1 MKHEKRLHPRCS
13 TTEAEFRVFSQ
24 GAKVIGRLAN
34 IGQKGLAFRY
44 TPKPGVGANF
54 KRIDILR
61 TGPNQWLLPEVVCEK
76 TYDISVLTENQTFT
90 GSETRLCGL
99 RFIRL
104 TKVQKERL
112 AILLERCGRSS
123 WQYHDPLSQ

>member
-1 MKHEKRLHPRCS
+1 MQFVPSHPFSLGFSSTIIKKQPATQYFHQISQSMKNL
-13 TTEAEFRVFSQ
+13 
-24 GAKVIGRLAN
+24 KV
-34 IGQKGLAFRY
+34 
-44 TPKPGVGANF
+44 
-54 KRIDILR
+54 
-61 TGPNQWLLPEVVCEK
+61 LLSHAIQCTAPTKTDAK

-123 WQYHDPLSQ
+123 WQFPDPF